1 MEEWIEE
8 IRLAGDE
15 AVDAAQAMNRYLV
28 ENAWFAPF
36 YRPSQLYFYDA
47 AVVEPVAQTQ
57 MAVPSIYNYA
67 PVL

>member
-1 MEEWIEE
+1 
-8 IRLAGDE
+8 
-15 AVDAAQAMNRYLV
+15 MNRYLV